1 MLWPIFPTP
10 RVIRTRRRATA
21 AKGESSHGPD
31 IDEQQVDE
39 RLVARARQG
48 DVAAFHDLVDRH
60 QVAIFNV
67 VLRTVNDPGTAE
79 DVTQDTFMRAWRSLA
94 QFRGGNVRGWL
105 MRIAVNR
112 AYDTLRT
119 RKRRP
124 SESLDAL
131 DYEPVTAWSSNVS
144 ASEDPHAFSARSEL
158 SEALES
164 MLARL
169 PDDQRTALL
178 LVDLQG
184 FSYDE
189 AAGIMQVAPGTIKS
203 RISRARS
210 RLREEM
216 RADTRRSELFN
227 RFLRQDS
234 ESPA

>member
-1 MLWPIFPTP
+1 MLWPIFPPP
-10 RVIRTRRRATA
+10 RVIRFRRGTPAARGDAIDDQAT
-21 AKGESSHGPD
+21 
-31 IDEQQVDE
+31 DEH
-39 RLVARARQG
+39 LVNRARQG
-48 DVAAFHDLVDRH
+48 DVTSFHELVDRH

-79 DVTQDTFMRAWRSLA
+79 DVTQDAFIRAWKSLG

-105 MRIAVNR
+105 MRIAINR
-112 AYDTLRT
+112 AYDTLRSK
-119 RKRRP
+119 KRRP
-124 SESLDAL
+124 ADSLDAL
-131 DYEPVTAWSSNVS
+131 DYEPVTAWSTNVS
-144 ASEDPHAFSARSEL
+144 SAEDPHAYSARAEL
-158 SEALES
+158 SEALER

-169 PDDQRTALL
+169 PDDQRTALM

-189 AAGIMQVAPGTIKS
+189 AAGIMNVAPGTIKS

-216 RADTRRSELFN
+216 RADTQTSELFD

-234 ESPA
+234 ASSA